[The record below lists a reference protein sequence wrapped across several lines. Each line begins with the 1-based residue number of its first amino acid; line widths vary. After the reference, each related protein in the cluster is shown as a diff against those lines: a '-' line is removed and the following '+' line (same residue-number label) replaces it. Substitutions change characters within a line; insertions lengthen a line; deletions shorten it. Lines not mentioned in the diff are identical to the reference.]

1 MEDLLSRI
9 EAMEDLLSRI
19 ETMEDLLSRMEPIED
34 LRSRIET
41 MEDLLIKIEPM
52 EDLLIKIARETHER
66 LEGPSL
72 AEIDAALQQLVE
84 EGRAVRIEGEGEP
97 VYAAVPDR

>member
-9 EAMEDLLSRI
+9 ER
-19 ETMEDLLSRMEPIED
+19 
-34 LRSRIET
+34 

-52 EDLLIKIARETHER
+52 EDLLIRLARETIER
-66 LEGPSL
+66 LAEPSL
-72 AEIDAALQQLVE
+72 AEIDAGLQQLVE